1 MLFASFSLVRS
12 AASIAKQE
20 PHLIFPK
27 CFDQNILLHTTN
39 TFCNVIHIGR
49 RSDAHHYR
57 MRAIWMGVLMS
68 ADFAFRRKNQFER
81 RPIKITYCTF
91 VCVCVCARA
100 TSNMTLWVANNRRS
114 TEKEMWAKL
123 WQKIRIYDEYKLHFF
138 SSIIFEI
145 HTGTGSRANT
155 WYARA
160 KQTQSW
166 TVGKREKRQRQRARK
181 QNYPHINGG
190 AYIFRAH
197 TKLASSEQQQKWR
210 CHRPSND
217 VSFNIFLSSPIL
229 F

>member
-1 MLFASFSLVRS
+1 MLSTLVDEVMRTT
-12 AASIAKQE
+12 IECE
-20 PHLIFPK
+20 PFEWVFWCQRILQ
-27 CFDQNILLHTTN
+27 FDGKINLKGDQLKLRIVLL
-39 TFCNVIHIGR
+39 F
-49 RSDAHHYR
+49 
-57 MRAIWMGVLMS
+57 
-68 ADFAFRRKNQFER
+68 
-81 RPIKITYCTF
+81 
-91 VCVCVCARA
+91 VCVCARA

-217 VSFNIFLSSPIL
+217 LSFNIFLSSPIL